1 MEASTIILWICVV
14 ICVIT
19 GLAGLILPA
28 LPGSLLIFIG
38 LLLAAWAEDF
48 AYVGAVTI
56 AILAALVILAYVLDF
71 IAGAFGAKHFGASR
85 MAALGAVIGAVVGI
99 FFGFIGVFIGPFIGA
114 FLGELT
120 VQNKFRTA
128 GRAGIGAWIGLV
140 LGTAAKVALGFSM
153 VGIYLLAR
161 FI

>member
-1 MEASTIILWICVV
+1 MEWGTVILWIFAV
-14 ICVIT
+14 ICVIA

-28 LPGSLLIFIG
+28 LPGQLLIFIG

-48 AYVGAVTI
+48 AYVGAVTL
-56 AILAALVILAYVLDF
+56 AILAALMILAYILDF

-85 MAALGAVIGAVVGI
+85 MAALGAVLGAIVGI
-99 FFGFIGVFIGPFIGA
+99 FFGFIGVLIGPFIGA
-114 FLGELT
+114 FVGELM
-120 VQNKFRTA
+120 VQSKFESA

-153 VGIYLLAR
+153 LGIYLLAR